1 MTRQAGLVVATWA
14 LAIVLAASTQSAAQ
28 ASLAN
33 AGAPQTSLATA
44 GAAQESLATARQLYA
59 SADYKNALT
68 MLNALLALSPSPQER
83 QSIELYRTFCLVAIG
98 NTDEANKAIE
108 AMVSRDP
115 LYRPNMDDVP
125 PRLRTVFSDARKR
138 LLPALIQERYI
149 IAKTAFDRADYKSA
163 SEGFTQVLIAL
174 SDPDIAP
181 AAKQPPL
188 ADLRVLA
195 SGFSDL
201 TVRALTP
208 APVPVVPMTVQA
220 PPPPA
225 AMPPRPAVALIYT
238 QDDKTVLPPAV
249 VRQDIPAFSGKV
261 PFDRVGVIE
270 VVIDPSGAV
279 ESASMVQPS
288 EPLYDQR
295 LLAAAKNWIYR
306 PARLDGAP
314 VKYRRRIQIN
324 LTRTQ

>member
-1 MTRQAGLVVATWA
+1 MTRQSGLVVATWA

-28 ASLAN
+28 TSLAN
-33 AGAPQTSLATA
+33 AGGAQTSLANA
-44 GAAQESLATARQLYA
+44 GTAQESLANARQLYA
-59 SADYKNALT
+59 SADYKSALT
-68 MLNALLALSPSPQER
+68 MLNALLATSPSPQER

-115 LYRPNMDDVP
+115 LYRPNPDDVP

-163 SEGFTQVLIAL
+163 AEGFTQVLIAL
-174 SDPDIAP
+174 SDPDIEP
-181 AAKQPPL
+181 AVKQPPL

-208 APVPVVPMTVQA
+208 PPVPVVPPAVQA
-220 PPPPA
+220 APPPA
-225 AMPPRPAVALIYT
+225 ALPPRAAVIYT
-238 QDDKTVLPPAV
+238 QDDKNVLPPV
-249 VRQDIPAFSGKV
+249 PVRQDMPPFTGRS

-270 VVIDPSGAV
+270 VVIDPSGGV

-295 LLAAAKNWIYR
+295 LLAAAKSWIYR

-324 LTRTQ
+324 LARTQ